1 MKKIIKILLLSSLIL
16 SIPLSVVAK
25 NVETKVSFLK
35 GSSQTTLTGKF
46 QGYDDVRYRCLQKWT
61 DFKI

>member
-25 NVETKVSFLK
+25 MLRLK
-35 GSSQTTLTGKF
+35 
-46 QGYDDVRYRCLQKWT
+46 
-61 DFKI
+61 